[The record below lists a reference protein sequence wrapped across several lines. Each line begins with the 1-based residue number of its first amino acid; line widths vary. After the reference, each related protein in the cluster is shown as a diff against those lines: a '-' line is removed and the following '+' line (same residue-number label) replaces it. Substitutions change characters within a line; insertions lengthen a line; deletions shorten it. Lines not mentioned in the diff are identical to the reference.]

1 MTRDR
6 DNTKRKILEA
16 VGALLART
24 GFSKVGINTVARE
37 AGVDKALIYRYFGG
51 MPGLLRAFA
60 VHGRFW
66 PTIAELLGGKR
77 ESLTSLAE
85 ASVTILQG
93 HLAAL
98 RSRPVTQEI
107 MRWELQERNELTDE
121 LARHREQQGI
131 ELMELMNAPAPG
143 QAGGDFAA
151 VAAIV
156 HAGLSYL
163 VLRSKTADSYLGV
176 DLGSEDGW
184 RRIDAA
190 IDEVVRGYVESL
202 ARE

>member
-1 MTRDR
+1 MMRDR

-16 VGALLART
+16 VGALLSRT

-37 AGVDKALIYRYFGG
+37 AGVDKALIYRYFEG

-66 PTIAELLGGKR
+66 PTIAELLDDKR
-77 ESLTSLAE
+77 ESLSSLAD

-93 HLAAL
+93 HLAAI
-98 RSRPVTQEI
+98 RSRPLTQEI
-107 MRWELQERNELTDE
+107 MRWELLERNELTDE
-121 LARHREQQGI
+121 LARYREQQGI
-131 ELMELMNAPAPG
+131 DLMELMNAPA
-143 QAGGDFAA
+143 QRQGGKDFTA
-151 VAAIV
+151 VAAII

-163 VLRSKTADSYLGV
+163 VLRSKTADSYLGI
-176 DLGSEDGW
+176 DLGSPNGW
-184 RRIDAA
+184 ERIHEA
-190 IDEVVRGYVESL
+190 IDEVVRTYVESL